1 MAWLFQTVPSALIS
15 NLRPQSFMATDNQL
29 GIHLRLRRSS
39 GLLTRQVM
47 ESLVRDLVGADQ
59 SLMAPLLHL
68 VGSPSF
74 LAVDPTRS
82 TVAIRLLRRDQ
93 LLRDLEATYTP
104 TVLARLGDV
113 LNGYL
118 DLGDLDNSPGT
129 APPLEPLEASAPSS
143 IPVPQPTAITSP
155 APTWT
160 PPQSHPSVPTPSVS
174 RVLSSPPSAP
184 SSWTPGSVPAGSPP
198 TSLLPLSA
206 PVTSS
211 TQPRKRLPIAL
222 GATLVF
228 GSVVVLA
235 SQSPLVC
242 RSLGT
247 CSTEK
252 ASGPSTSSASKRA
265 LATASNA
272 RKAMEAAQDLP
283 SYRAALADLDREL
296 LYLSGDR
303 LSTAQKNQLEGLQA
317 SARQGHQRVSV
328 EEMHAENV
336 ASASRR
342 IDTLPSLPNDQQAN
356 KQSSLGGV
364 LEGIPASSFSYA
376 RAQGQLQRL
385 AASATAPAPVPPTAP
400 APPAARAPHSGG
412 SQEQGSMSAREQA
425 PLPAPVPVPSPPR
438 RGEPSSGSSTESTQ
452 GTWAP
457 SPARSAPPTPA
468 QQENGTGNA
477 PYRDDPL
484 F

>member
-1 MAWLFQTVPSALIS
+1 
-15 NLRPQSFMATDNQL
+15 
-29 GIHLRLRRSS
+29 
-39 GLLTRQVM
+39 
-47 ESLVRDLVGADQ
+47 VRDLVGADQ

-74 LAVDPTRS
+74 LAVDPTLS

-104 TVLARLGDV
+104 AVLARLGDV

-118 DLGDLDNSPGT
+118 DLGDLDNIPGT
-129 APPLEPLEASAPSS
+129 APPSEPLEASAPSP

-160 PPQSHPSVPTPSVS
+160 PPQSHPSFPTPSVS
-174 RVLSSPPSAP
+174 RDLFSPPSAP
-184 SSWTPGSVPAGSPP
+184 SSWTPGSVPAWSPP
-198 TSLLPLSA
+198 TSSLPLSA

-211 TQPRKRLPIAL
+211 TQPRKQLPIAL

-228 GSVVVLA
+228 GSIVVLA

-242 RSLGT
+242 RSLGN

-252 ASGPSTSSASKRA
+252 ASDPSTSSASKQA
-265 LATASNA
+265 LAAAYKA
-272 RKAMEAAQDLP
+272 RKAMETAQDLP
-283 SYRAALADLDREL
+283 TYRAALADLDSEL

-317 SARQGHQRVSV
+317 SARQGHKRVSG
-328 EEMHAENV
+328 EQMHAETV
-336 ASASRR
+336 ASTSRR
-342 IDTLPSLPNDQQAN
+342 IDALTSLPTDQQAN
-356 KQSSLGGV
+356 EQTSLRGD
-364 LEGIPASSFSYA
+364 LEGIPASSFSYP
-376 RAQGQLQRL
+376 RAQEQLKRL
-385 AASATAPAPVPPTAP
+385 AASATSPTPAPPTTP
-400 APPAARAPHSGG
+400 APPAAEAPPSEG
-412 SQEQGSMSAREQA
+412 SQEPESKPA
-425 PLPAPVPVPSPPR
+425 PEPAPVPVPSPPR
-438 RGEPSSGSSTESTQ
+438 RSEPSSGSSTGSTQ

-457 SPARSAPPTPA
+457 SSARPVPPTPA
-468 QQENGTGNA
+468 HQENGIGNA

>member
-1 MAWLFQTVPSALIS
+1 MAWVFQTVPSALIS

-47 ESLVRDLVGADQ
+47 ENLVCDLVGSDQ
-59 SLMAPLLHL
+59 SLLAPLLHL

-74 LAVDPTRS
+74 LAVDPTLS
-82 TVAIRLLRRDQ
+82 TLSIRLLRRDQ

-104 TVLARLGDV
+104 SVLARLGDV

-118 DLGDLDNSPGT
+118 NLGAVEVNSGT
-129 APPLEPLEASAPSS
+129 DPPSGPLEALPPSP
-143 IPVPQPTAITSP
+143 IPVPQPTAFTSP

-160 PPQSHPSVPTPSVS
+160 PPQSHPSVPTPSAS
-174 RVLSSPPSAP
+174 WALSSPPGAP
-184 SSWTPGSVPAGSPP
+184 SSWSPGSVPGGSPP
-198 TSLLPLSA
+198 TSSLPLST
-206 PVTSS
+206 PVALS
-211 TQPRKRLPIAL
+211 TQPQKRLPIAL
-222 GATLVF
+222 GVTLVF
-228 GSVVVLA
+228 GTLVVLA

-242 RSLGT
+242 RSIGT
-247 CSTEK
+247 CSSEK
-252 ASGPSTSSASKRA
+252 ASGPSSSSASKRA
-265 LATASNA
+265 LAAASNA

-303 LSTAQKNQLEGLQA
+303 LSSAEKNQLEGLQA
-317 SARQGHQRVSV
+317 SARQGHRRVSV
-328 EEMHAENV
+328 EQVQAENV

-356 KQSSLGGV
+356 EQTSLRGV

-376 RAQGQLQRL
+376 RAQGQLKRL

-412 SQEQGSMSAREQA
+412 SQEPESMSAPEPA

-438 RGEPSSGSSTESTQ
+438 RSEPSSGSSTGSTQ

-468 QQENGTGNA
+468 QQENGSGNA